1 MRIYDVKTRGD
12 VPRLIGRLRFGSNK
26 SSRSVSPSQMRGF
39 VASEAVFQ
47 YDAAWLDDGFA
58 IGADLPLIPA
68 PQRPVPGHRLFAFLE
83 DRALPAA
90 VLPLYKEEP
99 ADPRLTEGSSDDE
112 ALAVLLPDSAQS
124 FGAAAIYPSGT
135 AETPAAEP
143 ISVSAQMDD
152 LVYSAHA
159 YERGKAR
166 LNECQ
171 LLRRALT
178 LPGPR
183 LRFAM
188 DRSGEP
194 VEVMIRTFSDETD
207 LPLWR
212 RFSLALAERC
222 GIRCVKSELL
232 RQMGESV
239 LVSSRADR
247 DDGGRPLFALTGA
260 ALSARPANEPGI
272 RKAPGI
278 LELADILNREGAAPS
293 EDLPQLFR
301 RMLCRLLTGSA
312 GITGRETLFTRE
324 AYGWRLAPAQGFAIG
339 EATGTPLTADG
350 RRPIASADAA
360 VPLSR
365 YFGVSTREAKAILSD
380 MKRVLSSWDTLAAE
394 IGADA
399 REIAYMSQAF
409 QTDF

>member
-1 MRIYDVKTRGD
+1 MRFYDVKTRGEA
-12 VPRLIGRLRFGSNK
+12 PRLIGRLRFGANK
-26 SSRSVSPSQMRGF
+26 SSRSVSSAHMRGL
-39 VASEAVFQ
+39 AGSEPVFQ
-47 YDAAWLDDGFA
+47 YDAAWLDDGFS
-58 IGADLPLIPA
+58 IGADLPLVTA
-68 PQRPVPGHRLFAFLE
+68 PQRPAPGHRLFAFLE
-83 DRALPAA
+83 DRALPTA
-90 VLPLYKEEP
+90 VLPLYKEELV
-99 ADPRLTEGSSDDE
+99 DQRLIEGASDDE
-112 ALAVLLPDSAQS
+112 ALSVLLPDSGQS

-135 AETPAAEP
+135 SETPAAEP
-143 ISVSAQMDD
+143 VSVAAQMDD

-171 LLRRALT
+171 LLRRAVT
-178 LPGPR
+178 LPGPK

-194 VEVMIRTFSDETD
+194 VEALIRTLSDETD

-212 RFSLALAERC
+212 HFSLVLAERC

-232 RQMGESV
+232 HQMGESV

-247 DDGGRPLFALTGA
+247 GGDARPLFALTGA
-260 ALSARPANEPGI
+260 ALSVHPSGEPGA
-272 RKAPGI
+272 RRAPGI
-278 LELADILNREGAAPS
+278 LELADILNREGASPS

-301 RMLCRLLTGSA
+301 RMLFRLLTGSA

-324 AYGWRLAPAQGFAIG
+324 AYGWRLAPAQGFALG
-339 EATGTPLTADG
+339 ETAGVQLTADG
-350 RRPIASADAA
+350 RRPIPSTDAA
-360 VPLSR
+360 VTLSR
-365 YFGVSTREAKAILSD
+365 YFGVSSRDAKAMLSD
-380 MKRVLSSWDTLAAE
+380 MKRVLSGWDAIAVE
-394 IGADA
+394 VGADA